1 MTKKDEYSRL
11 YPQLIVLYEKNG
23 FIFAA
28 RYPEKQNTGL

>member
-11 YPQLIVLYEKNG
+11 YPQLVLLYEKNG

-28 RYPEKQNTGL
+28 RYPEKPIPGL